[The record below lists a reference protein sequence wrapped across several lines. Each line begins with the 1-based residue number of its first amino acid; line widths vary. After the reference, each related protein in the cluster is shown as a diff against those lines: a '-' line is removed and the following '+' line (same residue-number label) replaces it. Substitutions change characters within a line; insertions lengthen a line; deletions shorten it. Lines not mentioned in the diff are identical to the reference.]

1 MRHAR
6 LTGVAGVALL
16 ALGLTGCGIPAST
29 DVEVERRVSTA
40 EAGSVSGGSVQ
51 PPTRAAAGSNAQTFV
66 NNFLA
71 AAAGEPDRAYERV
84 KEYIDPRQHHR
95 LQERQG
101 SEITLT
107 VVRLTDDPVIT
118 PDVDSTKVTINVQQV
133 GVLRANGTLVSPVA
147 TERSYEFKLVS
158 AALPGQGDVEQAGLY
173 VQDPPNVLL
182 LSDVALA
189 QYYKESSVYFWSSD
203 RARLVPDL
211 RYLPEAVPE
220 ERQVTEVVRWLI
232 GGPSDWLR
240 TAVVPLP
247 DRTELINNATGSADR
262 WEVNL
267 ALPANDEERLDQF
280 ATQLAWSLP
289 NLDGQVE
296 LKVQNQS
303 RRVVD
308 LAGQRRANP
317 VYELAQNPHRFCVYD
332 GAVHPL
338 AVVGD
343 PGTVPLAAED
353 NRNVVSA
360 NFDRIN
366 DWTLAAL
373 VVTGSD
379 KRQRLAVGS
388 GAAPLTDLRKG
399 PAHNAMGRPVWL
411 RTLDPL
417 KPRGLVVA
425 DGNLH
430 LFEVDRDVRM
440 SRVQLNG
447 VTGAVTAVAASLDGQ
462 RIALIVGGGLYVA
475 AVDLDDDSVTVGPTR
490 KVFTSLTA
498 LSAVD
503 WAGED
508 RLVVGGSADRPAVYD
523 VSIDGARQTPLQEK
537 LGAKVTH
544 LAAYPVNP
552 AAPQP
557 SAVMYEANGVSYSGS
572 SRIQSDQVLNVSPE
586 PTGNRSGNPT
596 APFFLY

>member
-1 MRHAR
+1 MRR
-6 LTGVAGVALL
+6 PLLTGVAGVALL

-40 EAGSVSGGSVQ
+40 GAGSVSGGSLQ
-51 PPTRAAAGSNAQTFV
+51 PPARTAAGSNAQTFV

-71 AAAGEPDRAYERV
+71 AAAGEPDRAYDRV
-84 KEYIDPRQHHR
+84 KEFIDPRHHDR
-95 LQERQG
+95 LQEKQG
-101 SEITLT
+101 SEVALT

-133 GVLRANGTLVSPVA
+133 GLLRANGTLLPPVA

-158 AALPGQGDVEQAGLY
+158 AAVPGQGDVEQAGLY
-173 VQDPPNVLL
+173 VQDPPNALL

-338 AVVGD
+338 AVVGE
-343 PGTVPLAAED
+343 PGTVPLAEGD

-366 DWTLAAL
+366 DRTLAAL
-373 VVTGSD
+373 VVTGPD

-388 GAAPLTDLRKG
+388 GAAPLAGLRKG
-399 PAHNAMGRPVWL
+399 PVHTAVGRPVWL

-417 KPRGLVVA
+417 QPRGLVVA
-425 DGNLH
+425 DGSLY
-430 LFEVDRDVRM
+430 LFDRDARM

-475 AVDLDDDSVTVGPTR
+475 AVDMDGDSVTVGPAR
-490 KVFTSLTA
+490 RVFTSLTA

-508 RLVVGGSADRPAVYD
+508 RLVVGGSTDRPAVYD
-523 VSIDGARQTPLQEK
+523 VSVDGARQTALQENV
-537 LGAKVTH
+537 GARVTH
-544 LAAYPVNP
+544 LVAYPVNP
-552 AAPQP
+552 VAPQP

-572 SRIQSDQVLNVSPE
+572 TRIQSDQVLDVNPD
-586 PTGNRSGNPT
+586 PTGDRSGNPT